1 MKLPWNI
8 ILRFVFMAAVLVAIA
23 APLFPSLIGR
33 ANVIQPIAFNHKK
46 HAGEMS
52 LPCTTCHQAVK
63 EQTFASLPQT
73 GTCMTCHAAA
83 LTKNPEEEKIRQYAA
98 KNEKIAWKRIY
109 RMPDHVFFSHRRH
122 VVSAKIECVTCH
134 GKMAELTEPPTR
146 PLVQQTMSWCIACHQ
161 EKRASVDCNA
171 CHK

>member
-1 MKLPWNI
+1 MRHFPLYVIW
-8 ILRFVFMAAVLVAIA
+8 VFSFLL
-23 APLFPSLIGR
+23 APLLLAAGGNGS
-33 ANVIQPIAFNHKK
+33 QPIRFNHKK

-52 LPCTTCHQAVK
+52 LPCTTCHQTVK
-63 EQTFASLPQT
+63 ERTFASLPQVE
-73 GTCMTCHAAA
+73 TCMTCHVAA
-83 LTKNPEEEKIRQYAA
+83 LTKNPEEEKIRQFAA
-98 KNEKIAWKRIY
+98 RKETIPWQRIY
-109 RMPDHVFFSHRRH
+109 RMPPHVFFSHRRH
-122 VVSAKIECVTCH
+122 VELGKIECVTCH

>member
-1 MKLPWNI
+1 MK
-8 ILRFVFMAAVLVAIA
+8 RFSSYVVGLVLV
-23 APLFPSLIGR
+23 LVFPFLGAG
-33 ANVIQPIAFNHKK
+33 ANSSQPIRFNHKK

-52 LPCTTCHQAVK
+52 LPCTTCHQTVK
-63 EQTFASLPQT
+63 EQTFASLPQA

-98 KNEKIAWKRIY
+98 KNEKISWKRVY
-109 RMPDHVFFSHRRH
+109 KMPRDVFFSHRRH
-122 VVSAKIECVTCH
+122 VVSANIECVTCH

-146 PLVQQTMSWCIACHQ
+146 PLVQQSMSWCIACHQ

-171 CHK
+171 CHR

>member
-1 MKLPWNI
+1 MRRLSSYVFALLLALFFP
-8 ILRFVFMAAVLVAIA
+8 ILAA
-23 APLFPSLIGR
+23 G
-33 ANVIQPIAFNHKK
+33 ANSSQPIRFNHKK

-52 LPCTTCHQAVK
+52 LPCTTCHQTVK
-63 EQTFASLPQT
+63 EQTFASLPQA

-98 KNEKIAWKRIY
+98 KKEKIAWKRIY
-109 RMPDHVFFSHRRH
+109 QMPDHVFFSHRRH
-122 VVSAKIECVTCH
+122 GISAKIECVTCH

-146 PLVQQTMSWCIACHQ
+146 PLVQQSMSWCIACHQ

>member
-1 MKLPWNI
+1 MKRLSSY
-8 ILRFVFMAAVLVAIA
+8 VFALLLALFFPILVA
-23 APLFPSLIGR
+23 G
-33 ANVIQPIAFNHKK
+33 ANSSQPIRFNHKK

-98 KNEKIAWKRIY
+98 KKEKIAWKRIY
-109 RMPDHVFFSHRRH
+109 QMPDHVFFSHRRH

-146 PLVQQTMSWCIACHQ
+146 PLVQQSMSWCIACHQ

>member
-1 MKLPWNI
+1 MKRLSSY
-8 ILRFVFMAAVLVAIA
+8 VFALLLALFFPVLVAGVN
-23 APLFPSLIGR
+23 SS
-33 ANVIQPIAFNHKK
+33 QPIRFNHKK

-52 LPCTTCHQAVK
+52 LPCITCHQAVK

-109 RMPDHVFFSHRRH
+109 QMPDHVFFSHRRH
-122 VVSAKIECVTCH
+122 VISAKIECVTCH

-146 PLVQQTMSWCIACHQ
+146 PLVQQSMSWCIACHQ